1 MGNAPTGESIDARAV
16 NVDRLADGEIVARS
30 RQENRPVVD
39 RYRTPSVSSVNA
51 GSGSPN
57 ANPDGRY
64 RLAEVPRS
72 VFVTAAQHPSA

>member
-39 RYRTPSVSSVNA
+39 RHVRGFYVCA
-51 GSGSPN
+51 LG
-57 ANPDGRY
+57 
-64 RLAEVPRS
+64 
-72 VFVTAAQHPSA
+72 